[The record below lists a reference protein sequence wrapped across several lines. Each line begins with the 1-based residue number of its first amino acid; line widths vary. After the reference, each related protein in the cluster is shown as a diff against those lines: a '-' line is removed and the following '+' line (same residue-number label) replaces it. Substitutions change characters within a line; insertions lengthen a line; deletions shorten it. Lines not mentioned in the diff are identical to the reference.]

1 MSSRELLVLLVAFLA
16 NIVEA
21 ITGFAGTMLAM
32 PAAMLL
38 VGVKEAKVML
48 NVVALFV
55 STTIA
60 VKNRHS
66 IHRREVIKITSL
78 MLVGMAVGLYLF
90 ETLPVTGLMRIYG
103 ATIILIALKGLLMKK
118 GEKALPQWVLVG
130 VVLVAGVIHGMF
142 LSGGALLVI
151 YAVSVLKDKDVIRA
165 TLAPVWIIL
174 NLIILTQDAMVG
186 NVTVQTL
193 KLTVLC
199 LPLVA
204 LAIVIGNQLH
214 KKIKQGYFIRLTY
227 LLLVVSGVT
236 LFA

>member
-32 PAAMLL
+32 PAAMML
-38 VGVKEAKVML
+38 VGVKEAKVIL
-48 NVVALFV
+48 NGVAIFV
-55 STTIA
+55 SATIA
-60 VKNRHS
+60 VRNRHH
-66 IHRREVIKITSL
+66 INVREVVKIALL
-78 MLVGMAVGLYLF
+78 MLAGMAVGLYLF
-90 ETLPVTGLMRIYG
+90 QTLPVSGLMRIYG
-103 ATIILIALKGLLMKK
+103 FVIILVALKGLLVKK
-118 GEKALPQWVLVG
+118 REKALPQWMLVG
-130 VVLVAGVIHGMF
+130 VVLAAGVIHGMF

-174 NLIILTQDAMVG
+174 NLIILTQDVMVG
-186 NVTVQTL
+186 NVTAQTI

-199 LPLVA
+199 LPLVMIA
-204 LAIVIGNQLH
+204 LAVGNRLH
-214 KKIKQGYFIRLTY
+214 QKIKQGYFIQLTY
-227 LLLVVSGVT
+227 LLLAVSGIT